1 MIHQVSLKTTAR
13 QHSRLDFVMR
23 AMTSWSD
30 ISIWSLIIRA
40 RDIVLL
46 RSWREAE
53 MILKG

>member
-1 MIHQVSLKTTAR
+1 
-13 QHSRLDFVMR
+13 MR

-40 RDIVLL
+40 REIVLL